1 MKNRG
6 LRTVHLFF
14 TSLVIFLLHIPFS
27 FSRTKPVPGTGKN
40 ARPRPAV
47 VGDAPLSGLPP
58 VEEKPAY
65 AVLYDSLK
73 LASMG
78 LAKQVF
84 NYAMSG
90 YEMLKEAG
98 RITNDQVISI
108 VDFSRSSSEKR
119 LFIIDLKSVRVLF
132 NTYVAHGM
140 NSGQEYA
147 RQFSNQPESNRS
159 SLGFYATAATYRGKH
174 GQSLQLVGLE
184 KGINDQAFNRSIVVH
199 GASYVSEAMIRAKGF
214 IGRSHGCPAVPEQL
228 SKPIIEQIKNGSL
241 LFIYG
246 PDPLY
251 ASRTAMNRQ
260 AVSGIAG

>member
-14 TSLVIFLLHIPFS
+14 TSLIIFLLHIPFS
-27 FSRTKPVPGTGKN
+27 FSRTKPIPGAGKN
-40 ARPRPAV
+40 AKPRPAV

-65 AVLYDSLK
+65 TILYDSLK
-73 LASMG
+73 LASRG
-78 LAKQVF
+78 LARQVF

-90 YEMLKEAG
+90 YEMLKAAG

-108 VDFSRSSSEKR
+108 VDFSRSSGEKR
-119 LFIIDLKSVRVLF
+119 LFVIDLKRVQILF

-140 NSGQEYA
+140 NSGQEFA

-159 SLGFYATAATYRGKH
+159 SLGFYTTASTYQGKH
-174 GQSLQLVGLE
+174 GQSLQLVGME

-199 GASYVSEAMIRAKGF
+199 GAAYVSEAVVRAKGY

-228 SKPIIEQIKNGSL
+228 SKPIIERIKNGSL
-241 LFIYG
+241 LFIYA
-246 PDPLY
+246 PDPVY
-251 ASRTAMNRQ
+251 AQRTVMNRQ
-260 AVSGIAG
+260 PVPGMAG